1 MSARGTARPGS
12 QGRSGEPTP
21 ANARSRLREL
31 LRDRSFAKKRVV
43 LASGKESDFFID
55 CKQTVLTAEGHVLVG
70 ELMLDALAEL
80 PPCDAV
86 AGVELGGCPLASAV
100 SLTSHLRSGASRAP
114 GMRVASKD
122 AVYVRKDAK
131 DHGSKRVLEGD
142 TRLAAGASLVILEDV
157 TTTGGSTL
165 KAVEKLRAAGYQVS
179 GVVALVDR
187 LEGGREAIEAAGLPF
202 VAIYTRRDFMP
213 DA

>member
-1 MSARGTARPGS
+1 MSAHPRGEEARI
-12 QGRSGEPTP
+12 
-21 ANARSRLREL
+21 RLREL
-31 LRDRSFAKKRVV
+31 LRDRSFARKRVI

-55 CKQTVLTAEGHVLVG
+55 CKQAVLTAEGHALVG

-80 PPCDAV
+80 PACDAL

-100 SLTSHLRSGASRAP
+100 SLTSYLRDATTA
-114 GMRVASKD
+114 KD

-131 DHGSKRVLEGD
+131 EHGSKRVLEGD

-165 KAVEKLRAAGYQVS
+165 KAVEKLRAAGYRVA

-202 VAIYTRRDFMP
+202 VALYTRRDFMP